1 MDSDDAVELLYTCS
15 GIPVA
20 SDDVAAKHLVEAL
33 GFLPLAL
40 DQAGAYIS
48 GQCLSFNEYMELYGE
63 SRGHLL
69 RHKPPKAVWC
79 YEETVFT
86 TWEISFAA
94 VSKTDTLA
102 TKLLDVAAFFHSD
115 DVPFALLCPLTQNL
129 RPGQRLFLGDF
140 LDFVETRLDYSQII
154 GSMCNE
160 LRVSKISV
168 KQAIG
173 RLESLSLV
181 RRKKESQSI
190 LIHPLVHFWL
200 RERQSDS
207 QRFENSRVAIC
218 LVLYAL
224 INAYDLSQFR
234 DAEAIYPY
242 LFICLE
248 QVYETPRLMSPT
260 ELQKLGAC
268 IIAVDSWVPFSID
281 PSTLR
286 RADCFYDFIS
296 NKRAEAAWVI
306 PEAMLAMRR
315 ALRLKSMGH
324 RKKTSEHCS
333 KFLETFEQHSQF
345 DKMYAACIARIAA
358 PCCYRMGDYDG
369 AEKVYGYI
377 DDSLDS
383 TGTML
388 ARKQLVLG
396 AIKIDRGLPL
406 DAEALLSACASE
418 LVRGIG
424 HEHFL
429 LRGRL
434 REAEETVLQQLNA
447 RLEQFDMS
455 KIEFTFSDYELVEV
469 YERILRKQR
478 RYKEGRVLLAR
489 LLTNARSK
497 AAKPEQA
504 LAELSL
510 ALTELDEKTWL
521 YEPSSPV
528 ESQNEGRGIEIEALI
543 ADAYVAYEAA
553 AVAYEL
559 EWNRGTWVFKHFH
572 ATMDEY
578 RQRLE
583 SGITGV
589 GTATAE
595 DWFETD

>member
-1 MDSDDAVELLYTCS
+1 MIETFYLGDPLGQKRLVLTGLGGVGKTQIATAFAYQSYTSAHYSTVLWIFATNRDEVLKSFTRIAMSLGLYPESGTAESVEPMPHLALELLRWLSRDHAPRWLLIFDNVDDLDSFDITDFFPKVPWGNILITSRCRQADRLGRPIVVDIMDSDDAVELLYTCS

-48 GQCLSFNEYMELYGE
+48 GQCLSFNEYIELYGE

-94 VSKTDTLA
+94 VSKTDALA

-129 RPGQRLFLGDF
+129 RPGQRLFLGEF

-296 NKRAEAAWVI
+296 NKRAEAAWAI

-315 ALRLKSMGH
+315 ALRLKSVGH

-333 KFLETFEQHSQF
+333 KFLETFEQHSRF

-358 PCCYRMGDYDG
+358 PCCYRM
-369 AEKVYGYI
+369 EIMMVPKR
-377 DDSLDS
+377 S
-383 TGTML
+383 M
-388 ARKQLVLG
+388 
-396 AIKIDRGLPL
+396 AI
-406 DAEALLSACASE
+406 
-418 LVRGIG
+418 
-424 HEHFL
+424 
-429 LRGRL
+429 
-434 REAEETVLQQLNA
+434 
-447 RLEQFDMS
+447 
-455 KIEFTFSDYELVEV
+455 
-469 YERILRKQR
+469 
-478 RYKEGRVLLAR
+478 
-489 LLTNARSK
+489 
-497 AAKPEQA
+497 
-504 LAELSL
+504 
-510 ALTELDEKTWL
+510 
-521 YEPSSPV
+521 
-528 ESQNEGRGIEIEALI
+528 
-543 ADAYVAYEAA
+543 
-553 AVAYEL
+553 
-559 EWNRGTWVFKHFH
+559 
-572 ATMDEY
+572 
-578 RQRLE
+578 
-583 SGITGV
+583 
-589 GTATAE
+589 
-595 DWFETD
+595 